1 MSVPGSVDMLEDA
14 PAEAP
19 QAAGRHA
26 ALPPPAPHTREESG
40 LSETF
45 LVQLVL
51 KTLHFSSDL
60 TGFDLGRRLGL
71 EFSVFE
77 PTLESLKRTH
87 QVEVFGGDM
96 VGGPSFHYRITDEGR
111 RRALLFLDQSRYLG
125 AAPVPLAQYRKYL
138 EGYRAV
144 LSHTA
149 TRDHVREAF
158 SHLVLPQKVLDQVG
172 PAVAAG
178 HSMFVYGPPGN
189 GKTVIAQGIRHLLQG
204 EIAIPHAL
212 EVEGQVI
219 KMFDPVNHEPVED
232 VAGPDVGITRES
244 QADARWV
251 RCRRP
256 MVMVGGELA
265 LESLDLVSSPG
276 LGFYMAPV
284 QLLATGG
291 VLVIDDFGRQRC
303 SPRDLLNRWI
313 VPLES
318 RVDYYTLD
326 TGQKFDVPFMTLV
339 VFATNIKPAE
349 LVDEAFLRRIHYKV
363 FAESPTRADF
373 TQIFVNYC
381 RQRDLR
387 YDAALVDRLLDGY
400 FQPRGIRMRGCQ
412 PRDLIEQ
419 ALAHAEYVG
428 AAPELTSELLEAA
441 CDGYFVDDTENAAVD
456 G

>member
-1 MSVPGSVDMLEDA
+1 MAIEPVVSFLKGQHQISVSGGALGS
-14 PAEAP
+14 
-19 QAAGRHA
+19 
-26 ALPPPAPHTREESG
+26 
-40 LSETF
+40 
-45 LVQLVL
+45 
-51 KTLHFSSDL
+51 
-60 TGFDLGRRLGL
+60 
-71 EFSVFE
+71 
-77 PTLESLKRTH
+77 
-87 QVEVFGGDM
+87 
-96 VGGPSFHYRITDEGR
+96 PSYIYRITDAGR
-111 RRALLFLDQSRYLG
+111 SRAMLFLEQSHYVG
-125 AAPVPLAQYRKYL
+125 QAPVPLEQYRRYMLAFRKSVPQNV
-138 EGYRAV
+138 GRAQ
-144 LSHTA
+144 
-149 TRDHVREAF
+149 VRGAF
-158 SHLVLPQKVLDQVG
+158 SHLVISQRVLDQLG
-172 PAVAAG
+172 PAINAG
-178 HSMFVYGPPGN
+178 NSMFVYGPPGN
-189 GKTVIAQGIRHLLQG
+189 GKTVISQAIHKLLEG
-204 EIAIPHAL
+204 ELYIPHAL
-212 EVEGQVI
+212 EVEGSI
-219 KMFDPVNHEPVED
+219 IRFFDPVNHQPVAE
-232 VAGPDVGITRES
+232 AETES
-244 QADARWV
+244 LDLGGGTDGRWV